1 MILAKAGILQGAQ
14 AEVLDLENIDGS
26 IELASGIKIGYLSQD
41 LFWSDSRNTLKQ
53 EMASIFPDITQKI
66 EKLHSLSDD
75 AEAWEER
82 ERLNKQLIECDGFK
96 KDILRQ
102 EILRYFGI
110 TDDQLDFN
118 VLMLSG

>member
-1 MILAKAGILQGAQ
+1 
-14 AEVLDLENIDGS
+14 
-26 IELASGIKIGYLSQD
+26 
-41 LFWSDSRNTLKQ
+41 
-53 EMASIFPDITQKI
+53 MASIFPDITQKI